1 MRILLTA
8 NASYVPPRG
17 GATRSNLVWLEILTA
32 RGHECRVVAPA
43 LSTAVVAQ
51 QARDE
56 ETERRW
62 SRSSASPGV
71 DRLER
76 NGVAVYAVADRT
88 RVVACLR
95 EQVREFAPD
104 WVIVSSEDL
113 GHVLLREAAR
123 SAAGRIVYLA
133 HTPQF
138 FPFGPASWNQDAE
151 GTDVVRGAAAVIAI
165 GHHTAAYILRHTGR
179 EAEVIHP
186 PVYGSGPYPNLAAF
200 DQGLVTMINPCA
212 MKGISIFLALAD
224 RFPQHAFGVLPGWG
238 TTASDRRNLGQRSNI
253 TMLPNVRNIEQF
265 LSRTRV
271 LLMPSLWYEGF
282 GLSVMEAM
290 LRGIPTISSDSGGLA
305 EAKTGTNYVI
315 AGGGIERF
323 LPVFDEHGM
332 PEPVLPALDIDEW
345 ALALDRLLTSRQEY
359 QAEAERSRAAAL
371 AFVETIK
378 PDRIVDFLASLE
390 PAAPAEPSVHEL
402 PRAEALSPEK
412 RALLLKRLREKAAGR
427 NPS

>member
-17 GATRSNLVWLEILTA
+17 GATRSNLVWLEILA
-32 RGHECRVVAPA
+32 AGGHECRVVAPA

-62 SRSSASPGV
+62 SRASASAGV

-76 NGVAVYAVADRT
+76 NGVTVYAVADRT

-95 EQVREFAPD
+95 DQFREFAPD

-123 SAAGRIVYLA
+123 SAAGRIIYLA

-151 GTDVVRGAAAVIAI
+151 ATDVVRRAAAVIAI
-165 GHHTAAYILRHTGR
+165 GHHTAAYIRRHTGR

-200 DQGLVTMINPCA
+200 DSGLVTMINPCA

-224 RFPQHAFGVLPGWG
+224 RFPQQAFGVLPGWG
-238 TTASDRRNLGQRSNI
+238 TTAADRRDLAQRPNI
-253 TMLPNVRNIEQF
+253 TLLPNVRNIEQF
-265 LSRTRV
+265 LRRTRV

-305 EAKTGTNYVI
+305 EAKTGTRYVI
-315 AGGGIERF
+315 PGGCIERF

-332 PEPVLPALDIDEW
+332 PKPVLPALDIDQW
-345 ALALDRLLTSRQEY
+345 ALALDRLLTSPQEY

-371 AFVETIK
+371 AFVETIR
-378 PDRIVDFLASLE
+378 PDLIVDFLASLE
-390 PAAPAEPSVHEL
+390 PAAPSEPSAREL

>member
-17 GATRSNLVWLEILTA
+17 GATRSNLVWLEILA
-32 RGHECRVVAPA
+32 GRGHECRVVAPA
-43 LSTAVVAQ
+43 LSSAVVAE

-56 ETERRW
+56 EIDRRW
-62 SRSSASPGV
+62 TREFSGAGV

-76 NGVAVYAVADRT
+76 KGVAVYAVADRT
-88 RVVACLR
+88 RVVPFLR
-95 EQVREFAPD
+95 EQIRDFAPD

-113 GHVLLREAAR
+113 GHVLLREAVR

-151 GTDVVRGAAAVIAI
+151 ATDVVRRAAAVIAI
-165 GHHTAAYILRHTGR
+165 GHHTAAYIRRHTAR

-212 MKGISIFLALAD
+212 MKGISVFLALAD
-224 RFPQHAFGVLPGWG
+224 RFPQHAFGALPGWG
-238 TTASDRRNLGQRSNI
+238 TTASDRRELARRPNMTL
-253 TMLPNVRNIEQF
+253 LPNVRNIEQF

-305 EAKTGTNYVI
+305 EAKTGTEYVVPT
-315 AGGGIERF
+315 GGIERF

-332 PEPVLPALDIDEW
+332 PKPVLPELDIDAW

-359 QAEAERSRAAAL
+359 EAESARARAAAT
-371 AFVETIK
+371 AFVGTIR
-378 PDRIVDFLASLE
+378 PDLIVDFLAALE
-390 PAAPAEPSVHEL
+390 PAAPAAPPVREA
-402 PRAEALSPEK
+402 PRVETLSPEK
-412 RALLLKRLREKAAGR
+412 RALLLKRLREKAAGHD
-427 NPS
+427 PS